1 MKLKTI
7 ITVAAAGYISAASAQ
22 DTRVSSSIYL
32 TPHAKGATLV
42 PYSISDQGKKLGIR
56 WGLDVAWDN
65 EQNVRKGINHIG
77 KDNISIMR
85 SSFQTTYALIND
97 TELTTEQIKHLDIRT
112 KLINI
117 VDNDIDIVLN
127 EDQEAGIAPYYVS
140 NGVADV
146 DHWCNLINASV
157 QWLKDNYPAHK
168 VVAISPYNEPDY
180 DWGQGNMASFKEIA
194 QKLKTEYPLF
204 ADIAITGGNTLNC
217 DEALK
222 WYNGLKPYVDWG
234 NTHQLAGSFDTY
246 ANFFTTVTNDG
257 NYAYADELH
266 NVGEAMVGAEYGMKM
281 GIWWGF
287 DSRARGEFCQISNS
301 GSRIGYAE
309 NRKAWTSASVYRDD
323 NTNAVKAFIGSSER
337 QANTSEFMFI
347 SKDRMVYYD
356 GYGPAHEFTM
366 SIPGGTGYR
375 KGQTNAERVIDVTW
389 GEDVQPS
396 TINGRYR
403 LMNKSSRFVAAVYNS
418 DNIAMVKSSNN
429 TSQLWDIAPANDRI
443 GGDYSFHTFTCV
455 ADSKHINVQ
464 NYSTAAGGNVMAY
477 QGDNSSNEQWYLKYA
492 GDGYY
497 YILNR
502 ESGLCL
508 MAASSAQS
516 NGVNVIQGLMDTST
530 SEKKNLR
537 LWKFVPENANCEIM
551 PPSVPTGLTA
561 VASTASVKLEWNAN
575 TQSDLAGYIVLR
587 ADADGTNWNTI
598 ARKIT
603 DNYFIDNTCTQGK
616 EYLYAIK
623 AIDQSDNISRK
634 SETVAATPTGGK
646 CMIANWQFEGSLADN
661 TDNAL
666 DGVSLKNVA
675 YSDEHKSGEKALY
688 LSNNFLQLPYSVAD
702 MDEMTIALWV
712 NWRNTTEEWQ
722 RIFDFGN
729 GTDQYIFLTPNCGTN
744 MRLSIKNGGDEQQV
758 NYKSKMPANSWHHVA
773 VTIGNGK
780 AQIYLDGTLA
790 AESDGITIKPSDIR
804 PVLNYVGRSQFAA
817 DPYFKGY
824 IDDMRIY
831 NYVLSNEEIGTVMG
845 DLTNGIGNISN
856 QTAEGCAY
864 YNINGIKTSANNK
877 GVTVARQ
884 KNGTTKKIIKAGS
897 IN

>member
-1 MKLKTI
+1 MKLRTI
-7 ITVAAAGYISAASAQ
+7 IAVAAACYISAAAAQ
-22 DTRVSSSIYL
+22 ETRPSSSIYL

-42 PYSISDQGKKLGIR
+42 PYSINDNGKKLGIR
-56 WGLDVAWDN
+56 WGLDVAWEN

-77 KDNISIMR
+77 KDNLSIMR
-85 SSFQTTYALIND
+85 SSFQTTDALVND
-97 TELTTEQIKHLDIRT
+97 TELTTSQKERLDSRT

-117 VDNDIDIVLN
+117 VGKDVDIVLN
-127 EDQEAGIAPYYVS
+127 EDQEAGINSYYVS
-140 NGVADV
+140 NGVANV

-157 QWLKDNYPAHK
+157 QWLNDNYPAHK

-180 DWGQGNMASFKEIA
+180 GWGQGNLASFKEIA
-194 QKLKTEYPLF
+194 KKLKTEYPLF
-204 ADIAITGGNTLNC
+204 SDIAITGGNTLNC
-217 DEALK
+217 DKALE

-257 NYAYADELH
+257 NYGYADELH

-287 DSRARGEFCQISNS
+287 DSRARGEFCKISNS

-309 NRKAWTSASVYRDD
+309 NRNAWTSASVYRDD
-323 NTNAVKAFIGSSER
+323 NTNDVKAFIGSSER

-347 SKDRMVYYD
+347 SKDHMVYYD
-356 GYGPAHEFTM
+356 GYGPTHEFTM
-366 SIPGGTGYR
+366 SIPGGVGYQN
-375 KGQTNAERVIDVTW
+375 GQTNAERVIDVTW

-403 LMNKSSRFVAAVYNS
+403 LMNKSSRYVAAVYNS
-418 DNIAMVKSSNN
+418 DNIAMVKSADNN
-429 TSQLWDIAPANDRI
+429 YQLWDVAPANDRI
-443 GGDYSFHTFTCV
+443 GGDYSFHTLTCV
-455 ADSKHINVQ
+455 ADGKHMNVL
-464 NYSTAAGGNVMAY
+464 NYSTATGANVIAY

-508 MAASSAQS
+508 MAISSTQS
-516 NGVNVIQGLMDTST
+516 NGTNVVQGVMDTST
-530 SEKKNLR
+530 NDKKNLR
-537 LWKFVPENANCEIM
+537 LWKFVPEDANCETTA
-551 PPSVPTGLTA
+551 PSAPKGLTA
-561 VASTASVKLEWNAN
+561 TASTASVRLEWNAN
-575 TQSDLAGYIVLR
+575 TQKDLAGYIVLR

-603 DNYFIDNTCTQGK
+603 ETYFIDNTCTQGK
-616 EYLYAIK
+616 EYVYAIK
-623 AIDQSDNISRK
+623 AIDRSYNISKK
-634 SETVAATPTGGK
+634 SETVAATPTGEK
-646 CMIANWQFEGSLADN
+646 CMIANWQFENSLADN

-666 DGVSLKNVA
+666 DAASLNNPS
-675 YSDEHKSGEKALY
+675 YFDDHKSGEKSLF
-688 LSNNFLQLPYSVAD
+688 LNNNFLQLPYSVAD

-712 NWRNTTEEWQ
+712 KWRDATSNWQ

-729 GTDQYIFLTPNCGTN
+729 GTDQYIFLTPSNGSN
-744 MRLSIKNGGDEQQV
+744 MRLAIKNGGDEQQV
-758 NYKSKMPANSWHHVA
+758 DCKSKLPANSWHHVA
-773 VTIGNGK
+773 VTMGNGK
-780 AQIYLDGTLA
+780 AQIFLDGELA

-824 IDDMRIY
+824 IDDIRIF
-831 NYVLSNEEIGTVMG
+831 NYTLNAEEISTVMG
-845 DLTNGIGNISN
+845 DLTNGIDNISN
-856 QTAEGCAY
+856 QTADDSVY
-864 YNINGIKTSANNK
+864 YGINGVRTSANTK
-877 GVTVARQ
+877 GIVITKT
-884 KNGTTKKIIKAGS
+884 KNGAAKKIIK
-897 IN
+897 